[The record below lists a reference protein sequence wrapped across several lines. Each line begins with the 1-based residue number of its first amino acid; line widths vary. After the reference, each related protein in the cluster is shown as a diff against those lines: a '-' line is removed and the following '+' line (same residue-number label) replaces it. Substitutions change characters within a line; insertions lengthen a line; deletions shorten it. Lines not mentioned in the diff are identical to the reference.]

1 MLQRSTRYL
10 LAARQAI
17 PGWEWLMSGGDK
29 LLAGTFP
36 QGSGATLA
44 SGIDGN
50 PNGRYVNFLQ
60 SSVLPAG
67 IGGNV

>member
-1 MLQRSTRYL
+1 
-10 LAARQAI
+10 
-17 PGWEWLMSGGDK
+17 MSDGDK

-50 PNGRYVNFLQ
+50 PNGWYINFLQ
-60 SSVLPAG
+60 SYVLPPG
-67 IGGNV
+67 IGDKV